1 MGVKQHPEYR
11 KKMLW
16 IIQTTGHTQVLGMD
30 PDILKELTG
39 SMSRL
44 YNLRSFKGHGD
55 QRTFQMI
62 GRRQDSTPIIKKRK
76 KVMKK
81 DPDNYRTVSFSS
93 VSVKVMK
100 QNLLKV
106 ICKHMKDKVMESRV
120 YQGQITPDLLL
131 CFLERG
137 D

>member
-1 MGVKQHPEYR
+1 M
-11 KKMLW
+11 
-16 IIQTTGHTQVLGMD
+16 
-30 PDILKELTG
+30 
-39 SMSRL
+39 
-44 YNLRSFKGHGD
+44 
-55 QRTFQMI
+55 
-62 GRRQDSTPIIKKRK
+62 PIIKKSK

-81 DPDNYRTVSFSS
+81 DPDNYRTVNFTS

-120 YQGQITPDLLL
+120 YQGQILPDLLL